1 MVPVL
6 EGAGGVISDWT
17 GERLT
22 LANHEKSKGRVVAC
36 ANKELHSQA
45 LKILS
50 TSTHEDEDV
59 GSTIDDPL
67 LAALDDTLPMI
78 PSKSI
83 DSNFTPLICGVMLGE
98 VFAHL
103 GQ

>member
-6 EGAGGVISDWT
+6 EGAGGIISDWT
-17 GERLT
+17 GETLT

-36 ANKELHSQA
+36 ANTELHLQA
-45 LKILS
+45 LEILS
-50 TSTHEDEDV
+50 TSTHGDEDD

-78 PSKSI
+78 PTKSLN
-83 DSNFTPLICGVMLGE
+83 SNVTPLICGVMLGE
-98 VFAHL
+98 VIAHL
-103 GQ
+103 GP